1 MSKKK
6 KKDGSFKKKI
16 IKKVN
21 CLGFGVDWGFC
32 FYGNILDMNE
42 VMLEYLNCIVNKVN
56 FKLIFED
63 VNEVFDLE
71 VESGFLLDKNYNELW
86 IYIYIMYWYFFYI
99 MK

>member
-6 KKDGSFKKKI
+6 KKDGSLKKKI
-16 IKKVN
+16 MKKVN

-56 FKLIFED
+56 FKLIFGD
-63 VNEVFDLE
+63 
-71 VESGFLLDKNYNELW
+71 
-86 IYIYIMYWYFFYI
+86 
-99 MK
+99 